1 MADTYRPPADVAR
14 NAQMALDVRE
24 SKPAS
29 ARGMTLVGLARARQ
43 LANRE
48 PVSLETIQRMA
59 SYFARHAVD
68 KQGST
73 WADRG
78 RGWQAWHGWGG
89 DAGRDWVQSILKEN
103 EQMEVKA
110 GSRHSAAD
118 MKRIR
123 EARRMAEGIKAY
135 MIELGDDMQDDDD
148 DDTEMKSMHD
158 MGDEFNTRQ
167 RMIVSALVEVTHEA
181 GRFDTSA
188 GANGA
193 HYIPAEQNVFMAKG
207 ICCQHCYFYQ
217 PDYQC
222 AIVDA
227 IIDPMAVCKFWVIP
241 QSEIMEAMPES
252 VIAVVEV
259 VEPMAV
265 DASEYAEPMEGD
277 MLAVRAAA
285 DRNTT
290 PAQREDMPAGDFV
303 LPDTRNFPIITPDDV
318 PAAVASWGRYEGES
332 TFEEF
337 KAKLIALA
345 KRKGPDF
352 VAALPQLWRDEM
364 AKSVR
369 DFARQLIGMNQ

>member
-73 WADRG
+73 WADQG

-89 DAGRDWVQSILKEN
+89 DAGMDWVQSILKES

-135 MIELGDDMQDDDD
+135 MVELGDDMQDDDD
-148 DDTEMKSMHD
+148 DDSEMKSMHD

-227 IIDPMAVCKFWVIP
+227 IIDPMAVCKLWVIP
-241 QSEIMEAMPES
+241 QSEIMEDIPES

-303 LPDTRNFPIITPDDV
+303 LPDTQNFPIITPDDV
-318 PAAVASWGRYEGES
+318 PAAVSSWGRYEGES

-337 KAKLIALA
+337 KAKLIVLA

-352 VAALPQLWRDEM
+352 VAALPQAWRDEM

>member
-1 MADTYRPPADVAR
+1 MAPTYRPPADVAR

-48 PVSLETIQRMA
+48 LVSLETIQRMA

-73 WADRG
+73 WGDQG
-78 RGWQAWHGWGG
+78 RGWQAWNGWGG
-89 DAGRDWVQSILKEN
+89 DAGLDWVQSILKEY

-135 MIELGDDMQDDDD
+135 MVELGDDMQDDDD
-148 DDTEMKSMHD
+148 TETKSMYE

-181 GRFDTSA
+181 GKFDTSA

-259 VEPMAV
+259 VEPMEV
-265 DASEYAEPMEGD
+265 DTSEYAEPMEGD

-318 PAAVASWGRYEGES
+318 PAAVSSWGRYEGES

-337 KAKLIALA
+337 KAKLIVLA

>member
-1 MADTYRPPADVAR
+1 
-14 NAQMALDVRE
+14 MALDVRE

-73 WADRG
+73 WADQG

-89 DAGRDWVQSILKEN
+89 DAGMDWVQSILKES

-135 MIELGDDMQDDDD
+135 MVELGDDMQDDDD
-148 DDTEMKSMHD
+148 DDSEMKSMHD

-227 IIDPMAVCKFWVIP
+227 IIDPMAVCKLWVIP
-241 QSEIMEAMPES
+241 QSEIMEDIPES

-318 PAAVASWGRYEGES
+318 PAAVSSWGRYEGES

-337 KAKLIALA
+337 KAKLIVLA

-352 VAALPQLWRDEM
+352 VAALPQAWRDEM

>member
-48 PVSLETIQRMA
+48 PVSIDTVQRMA
-59 SYFARHAVD
+59 SYFARHEVD

-73 WADRG
+73 WADQG

-103 EQMEVKA
+103 EQMEIKA

-135 MIELGDDMQDDDD
+135 MVELGDDMQDDDD
-148 DDTEMKSMHD
+148 TETKSMHD

-167 RMIVSALVEVTHEA
+167 RMIVSALVEVTHQA

-193 HYIPAEQNVFMAKG
+193 HYIPAEQNTFMAKG

-241 QSEIMEAMPES
+241 QSEIMEAMPELD
-252 VIAVVEV
+252 VITVVEV
-259 VEPMAV
+259 VEPMV
-265 DASEYAEPMEGD
+265 IDASEYAEPMEGD

-285 DRNTT
+285 N
-290 PAQREDMPAGDFV
+290 AVNLQLGD
-303 LPDTRNFPIITPDDV
+303 DSTYAIETPDDI
-318 PAAVASWGRYEGES
+318 AGAYEMRIIEQDGTEGLD
-332 TFEEF
+332 EF
-337 KAKLIALA
+337 KTELIAIA

-352 VAALPQLWRDEM
+352 VAALPQAWRDEM

>member
-1 MADTYRPPADVAR
+1 
-14 NAQMALDVRE
+14 MALDVRE

-73 WADRG
+73 WADQG

-89 DAGRDWVQSILKEN
+89 DAGMDWVQSILKES

-135 MIELGDDMQDDDD
+135 MVELGDDMQDDDD

-193 HYIPAEQNVFMAKG
+193 HYIPAAQNVFMAKG

-241 QSEIMEAMPES
+241 QSEIMEDMPES
-252 VIAVVEV
+252 EVIAVVEV
-259 VEPMAV
+259 VEPMEV
-265 DASEYAEPMEGD
+265 DASEYAEPM
-277 MLAVRAAA
+277 AVRAIA
-285 DRNTT
+285 DAVNL
-290 PAQREDMPAGDFV
+290 QLGD
-303 LPDTRNFPIITPDDV
+303 DSAYAIETPDDI
-318 PAAVASWGRYEGES
+318 AGAYEMRIRDQDGPEG
-332 TFEEF
+332 FDEF
-337 KAKLIALA
+337 KAELIAIA
-345 KRKGPDF
+345 KRKGLDF
-352 VAALPQLWRDEM
+352 VAALPKEWRDEM

-369 DFARQLIGMNQ
+369 DFARKLIGMNQ

>member
-73 WADRG
+73 WNDQG
-78 RGWQAWHGWGG
+78 RGWQAWNGWGG
-89 DAGRDWVQSILKEN
+89 DAGRDWAQSILKEN

-118 MKRIR
+118 MQII
-123 EARRMAEGIKAY
+123 RMARKASQSIAGY
-135 MIELGDDMQDDDD
+135 MEQLGDDMQDDD
-148 DDTEMKSMHD
+148 TEIKSMYE

-193 HYIPAEQNVFMAKG
+193 HYIPAEQNTFMAKG

-277 MLAVRAAA
+277 VMAVRAAA
-285 DRNTT
+285 DRNAT
-290 PAQREDMPAGDFV
+290 PKEREAMPANDFV

-318 PAAVASWGRYEGES
+318 SAAVSSWGRYEGES

-352 VAALPQLWRDEM
+352 VAALPQAWRDEM

>member
-1 MADTYRPPADVAR
+1 
-14 NAQMALDVRE
+14 
-24 SKPAS
+24 
-29 ARGMTLVGLARARQ
+29 
-43 LANRE
+43 
-48 PVSLETIQRMA
+48 
-59 SYFARHAVD
+59 
-68 KQGST
+68 
-73 WADRG
+73 
-78 RGWQAWHGWGG
+78 
-89 DAGRDWVQSILKEN
+89 
-103 EQMEVKA
+103 
-110 GSRHSAAD
+110 
-118 MKRIR
+118 
-123 EARRMAEGIKAY
+123 MAEGIKAY
-135 MIELGDDMQDDDD
+135 MVELGDDMQDDDD
-148 DDTEMKSMHD
+148 TETKSMYE

-193 HYIPAEQNVFMAKG
+193 HYIPAEQNTFMAKG

-277 MLAVRAAA
+277 VMAVRAAA
-285 DRNTT
+285 DRNAT

-318 PAAVASWGRYEGES
+318 SAAVSSWGRYEGES

-337 KAKLIALA
+337 KAKLIALT

-352 VAALPQLWRDEM
+352 VAALPQAWRDEM